1 MPSLYIGRRRAIVAT
16 AKGCGSCSEGCSKGA
31 GPEPAA
37 GLPLVP
43 AGASPEENPAAA
55 IYLPSGLAHSGA
67 MPDSAP
73 RRRSDSYHRQLD
85 LIAEMS
91 HEFATSRDLR
101 GTFQRG
107 LKRVADFIEAEAASL
122 FLVDEATGELVCEAC
137 VGPVDII
144 GLRLLPGQGVV
155 GRVVEQNVATIVK
168 DARTDPHF
176 GALIDAKT
184 GFVTRSILCA
194 PLSVRGQRLGAIE
207 LINKADG
214 GLFHPGDRQLLR
226 ALGASAA
233 LAVVNAR
240 LNKAMV
246 DQERMARELELAAEI
261 QRAMLPP
268 RMPDDFPVHGIN
280 HPAHEVS
287 GDFFDFLKLPDGRIA
302 FAIGDV
308 SGKGFNASLLMTK
321 TCSLFRCLAKS
332 EGRPGRLLSMI
343 NAELCETASAGG
355 MFVTMAAGVFDPLSG
370 SVLLANAGH
379 EPPLLHRE
387 GTFTAFSA
395 EVPPLGIAVDLVPPD
410 MPETWISLAGG
421 CLYLFTDG
429 LTEARCQ
436 DMMLGAQGVR
446 RLLTEMAGLPAKNRL
461 VAVVDRLAPPGSSP
475 RDDLTLLMVEDRR
488 DKPLLAVRLDATP
501 DCLCDLRRRVEA
513 AAAAGGCPGETAAD
527 VVLAVDEACQ
537 NIIRHGYCGK
547 GEVVLEIRKNASGLL
562 EVQLIDFAPPVDL
575 AKIRPRCLDDIRP
588 GGLGTHFMR
597 AVMDEV
603 VFLPPPAGAG
613 NFLKMTKAIR

>member
-1 MPSLYIGRRRAIVAT
+1 MS
-16 AKGCGSCSEGCSKGA
+16 
-31 GPEPAA
+31 
-37 GLPLVP
+37 
-43 AGASPEENPAAA
+43 
-55 IYLPSGLAHSGA
+55 
-67 MPDSAP
+67 DSAP

-91 HEFATSRDLR
+91 HEFATTRDLH

-122 FLVDEATGELVCEAC
+122 FLVDDSSGELVCQAC

-144 GLRLLPGQGVV
+144 GLRLAPGQGVV

-168 DARTDPHF
+168 DARADPHF
-176 GALIDAKT
+176 GALVDAKT

-207 LINKADG
+207 LINKTDG

-246 DQERMARELELAAEI
+246 DQERMARELELAAGI

-268 RMPDDFPVHGIN
+268 EMPDDFPIHGIN

-287 GDFFDFLKLPDGRIA
+287 GDFFDVLKLADGRIA

-332 EGRPGRLLSMI
+332 ERRPGRLLSVI

-355 MFVTMAAGVFDPLSG
+355 MFVTMAAGVFDPVSG

-379 EPPLLHRE
+379 EPPLLLQD
-387 GTFTAFSA
+387 GIFTSFAA
-395 EVPPLGIAVDLVPPD
+395 AVPPLGIAVDMVPPD
-410 MPETWISLAGG
+410 MTETWIGLAGG

-436 DMMLGAQGVR
+436 DALLGAEGVR
-446 RLLTEMAGLPAKNRL
+446 RLLSEAAGLPPRERL
-461 VAVVDRLAPPGSSP
+461 AAVVDRLAPPGSSP

-488 DKPLLAVRLDATP
+488 ERPCLAVRFEATP
-501 DCLCDLRRRVEA
+501 ECLCDLRHRVAAAVRSAGCGPEA
-513 AAAAGGCPGETAAD
+513 AAD
-527 VVLAVDEACQ
+527 IVLAVDEACQ
-537 NIIRHGYCGK
+537 NIIRHGYGGK
-547 GEVVLEIRKNASGLL
+547 GEVVLEIRKNAAGVL
-562 EVQLIDFAPPVDL
+562 EVQLIDFAPAVDL
-575 AKIRPRCLDDIRP
+575 AKIKSRCLDDIRP
-588 GGLGTHFMR
+588 GGLGTHFIR
-597 AVMDEV
+597 AVMDNV
-603 VFLPPPAGAG
+603 AFLPPPVGAG

>member
-1 MPSLYIGRRRAIVAT
+1 MS
-16 AKGCGSCSEGCSKGA
+16 
-31 GPEPAA
+31 
-37 GLPLVP
+37 
-43 AGASPEENPAAA
+43 
-55 IYLPSGLAHSGA
+55 
-67 MPDSAP
+67 DSAP

-107 LKRVADFIEAEAASL
+107 LKRVADFIDAEAASL
-122 FLVDEATGELVCEAC
+122 FLVDEETGDLVCQAC

-144 GLRLLPGQGVV
+144 GLRLAPGQGVV
-155 GRVVEQNVATIVK
+155 GRAVEQNVATIVK
-168 DARTDPHF
+168 DARADPHF
-176 GALIDAKT
+176 GALVDAKT

-207 LINKADG
+207 LINKANGD
-214 GLFHPGDRQLLR
+214 LFHAGDRQLLR
-226 ALGASAA
+226 ALGASAG

-246 DQERMARELELAAEI
+246 DQERMARELELAAGI

-268 RMPDDFPVHGIN
+268 DMPDAFPIHGIN

-287 GDFFDFLKLPDGRIA
+287 GDFFDVLTLADGRIA

-332 EGRPGRLLSMI
+332 ERRPGRLLSVI
-343 NAELCETASAGG
+343 NAELCETASGGG
-355 MFVTMAAGVFDPLSG
+355 MFVTMAAGVFDPASG

-387 GTFTAFSA
+387 GVFTAFA
-395 EVPPLGIAVDLVPPD
+395 AGVPPLGIAVDMVPPE
-410 MPETWISLAGG
+410 MPETWIDLAGG

-436 DMMLGAQGVR
+436 DRLVGAEGVR
-446 RLLTEMAGLPAKNRL
+446 RLLGDVAGLAPRERL
-461 VAVVDRLAPPGSSP
+461 GAVVDRLAPPGSSP

-488 DKPLLAVRLDATP
+488 ERPCLAVRFDATP
-501 DCLCDLRRRVEA
+501 DCLCDLRHKVGA
-513 AAAAGGCPGETAAD
+513 AAQAVGCGPEVAAD

-537 NIIRHGYCGK
+537 NIIRHGYGGK
-547 GEVVLEIRKNASGLL
+547 GEVALEIRKNTAGVL
-562 EVQLIDFAPPVDL
+562 EVQLIDFAPSVDL
-575 AKIRPRCLDDIRP
+575 AKIKPRCLDDIRP
-588 GGLGTHFMR
+588 GGLGTHFIR
-597 AVMDEV
+597 AVMDDA
-603 VFLPPPAGAG
+603 VFLPPPVGAG

>member
-1 MPSLYIGRRRAIVAT
+1 
-16 AKGCGSCSEGCSKGA
+16 
-31 GPEPAA
+31 
-37 GLPLVP
+37 
-43 AGASPEENPAAA
+43 
-55 IYLPSGLAHSGA
+55 

-122 FLVDEATGELVCEAC
+122 FLVDDETGELVCQAC
-137 VGPVDII
+137 VGPVDIT
-144 GLRLLPGQGVV
+144 GLRLKSGQGVV

-168 DARTDPHF
+168 DARNDPHF
-176 GALIDAKT
+176 GALVDART

-194 PLSVRGQRLGAIE
+194 PLSARGQRLGAIE
-207 LINKADG
+207 LINKTDG

-226 ALGASAA
+226 ALGASAG

-246 DQERMARELELAAEI
+246 EQERMARELELAAGI

-268 RMPDDFPVHGIN
+268 EMPDDFPVHGLN
-280 HPAHEVS
+280 HPAHEIS
-287 GDFFDFLKLPDGRIA
+287 GDFFDFLQLADGRIA

-332 EGRPGRLLSMI
+332 ESRPGRLLSVI

-355 MFVTMAAGVFDPLSG
+355 MFVTMAAGLFDPASG
-370 SVLLANAGH
+370 CILLANAGH
-379 EPPLLHRE
+379 EPPLLVHDDAFA
-387 GTFTAFSA
+387 TFPAG
-395 EVPPLGIAVDLVPPD
+395 VPPLGIATDMVPAN
-410 MPETWISLAGG
+410 MPETWIGLAGG
-421 CLYLFTDG
+421 SLYLFTDG
-429 LTEARCQ
+429 LTETRCQ
-436 DMMLGAQGVR
+436 DRLLGADGVR
-446 RLLTEMAGLPAKNRL
+446 RLLVEAAGLPPRERL
-461 VAVVDRLAPPGSSP
+461 SAVIGQLAPPGSSP

-488 DKPLLAVRLDATP
+488 EKPCLALRFEATP
-501 DCLCDLRRRVEA
+501 ECLYGLRHRVA
-513 AAAAGGCPGETAAD
+513 QAVQAAGGGPETAAD
-527 VVLAVDEACQ
+527 VMLAVDEACQ
-537 NIIRHGYCGK
+537 NIIRHGYGGK
-547 GEVVLEIRKNASGLL
+547 GEVALEIRRTSDGMI
-562 EVQLIDFAPPVDL
+562 EVQLIDFAPPAELD
-575 AKIRPRCLDDIRP
+575 KIRPRCLDDIRP
-588 GGLGTHFMR
+588 GGLGTHFIR
-597 AVMDEV
+597 SVMDEV
-603 VFLPPPAGAG
+603 AFHTPPAGAG

>member
-1 MPSLYIGRRRAIVAT
+1 MIIIIEKRKPGD
-16 AKGCGSCSEGCSKGA
+16 
-31 GPEPAA
+31 AA
-37 GLPLVP
+37 RL
-43 AGASPEENPAAA
+43 A
-55 IYLPSGLAHSGA
+55 IYLPFGLAHSDV

-91 HEFATSRDLR
+91 HEFATSRDLH
-101 GTFQRG
+101 GTFRRG

-122 FLVDEATGELVCEAC
+122 FLVDEETGDLVCQAC
-137 VGPVDII
+137 VGPVDIT
-144 GLRLLPGQGVV
+144 GLRLAPGQGVV

-176 GALIDAKT
+176 GALVDAKT

-246 DQERMARELELAAEI
+246 DQERMARELELAAGI

-268 RMPDDFPVHGIN
+268 QMSDDFPVHGIN
-280 HPAHEVS
+280 HPAYEVS
-287 GDFFDFLKLPDGRIA
+287 GDFFDFLKLSDGRIA

-332 EGRPGRLLSMI
+332 ERRPGRLLAMI

-370 SVLLANAGH
+370 AVLLANAGH
-379 EPPLLHRE
+379 EPPLLHRD
-387 GTFTAFSA
+387 GLFTAFPA
-395 EVPPLGIAVDLVPPD
+395 KVPPLGINVDLVPPD
-410 MPETWISLAGG
+410 MPETWFGLAGG

-429 LTEARCQ
+429 LTETRSQ
-436 DMMLGAQGVR
+436 GMMLGVLGVR
-446 RLLTEMAGLPAKNRL
+446 RLLAETAELPAKERL
-461 VAVVDRLAPPGSSP
+461 AAVVDRLAPPGSSP

-488 DKPLLAVRLDATP
+488 NKPLLAARFDATP
-501 DCLCDLRRRVEA
+501 ECLCGLRHSVEA
-513 AAAAGGCPGETAAD
+513 AALAAGCGKEVAAD

-537 NIIRHGYCGK
+537 NVIRHGYGGR
-547 GEVVLEIRKNASGLL
+547 GEVALEIRRNAVCEL
-562 EVQLIDFAPPVDL
+562 EVQLIDFAPSVDV
-575 AKIRPRCLDDIRP
+575 AKIKPRCLDDIRP

-597 AVMDEV
+597 AVMDDV
-603 VFLPPPAGAG
+603 AFLPPPVGAG

>member
-1 MPSLYIGRRRAIVAT
+1 
-16 AKGCGSCSEGCSKGA
+16 
-31 GPEPAA
+31 
-37 GLPLVP
+37 
-43 AGASPEENPAAA
+43 
-55 IYLPSGLAHSGA
+55 

-122 FLVDEATGELVCEAC
+122 FLVDEATGELVCQAC

-144 GLRLLPGQGVV
+144 GLRLAPGQGVV

-168 DARTDPHF
+168 DARSDPHF

-184 GFVTRSILCA
+184 GFITRSILCA

-240 LNKAMV
+240 LSKAMV
-246 DQERMARELELAAEI
+246 EQERMARELELAAEI
-261 QRAMLPP
+261 QRAMLPS
-268 RMPDDFPVHGIN
+268 RMPDDFPVNGIN

-287 GDFFDFLKLPDGRIA
+287 GDFFDFLKLSDGRIA

-308 SGKGFNASLLMTK
+308 SGKGFNASVLMTK
-321 TCSLFRCLAKS
+321 TSSLFRCLAKS
-332 EGRPGRLLSMI
+332 ERRPGRLLAMI
-343 NAELCETASAGG
+343 NAELCETAAVGG
-355 MFVTMAAGVFDPLSG
+355 MFVTMAAGVFDPASG

-379 EPPLLHRE
+379 EPPLLLRD
-387 GTFTAFSA
+387 GTFTAFHA
-395 EVPPLGIAVDLVPPD
+395 TVPPLGISVNLVPPD
-410 MPETWISLAGG
+410 MPETWIALAGG

-429 LTEARCQ
+429 LTESRCQ
-436 DMMLGAQGVR
+436 DMMLGDQGVR
-446 RLLTEMAGLPAKNRL
+446 RLLAEMADLPANDRL
-461 VAVVDRLAPPGSSP
+461 AAVVERLAPPGSSP

-488 DKPLLAVRLDATP
+488 SKPLLAARFEASP
-501 DCLCDLRRRVEA
+501 SCLCDLRHRVEA
-513 AAAAGGCPGETAAD
+513 AAVAAGCTADAAAD

-547 GEVVLEIRKNASGLL
+547 GEVALEIRRHGLHRL
-562 EVQLIDFAPPVDL
+562 EVQLIDFAPTVDL
-575 AKIRPRCLDDIRP
+575 ATVKPRCLDDLRP
-588 GGLGTHFMR
+588 GGLGTHFIQ
-597 AVMDEV
+597 AVMDDV
-603 VFLPPPAGAG
+603 VFLPPPVGAG
-613 NFLKMTKAIR
+613 NFLKMTKAIP

>member
-1 MPSLYIGRRRAIVAT
+1 MRR
-16 AKGCGSCSEGCSKGA
+16 
-31 GPEPAA
+31 
-37 GLPLVP
+37 
-43 AGASPEENPAAA
+43 SPEITGSLGDLGALAVNHLCRSLPDVSRVISWKPANDCPGWPPPA
-55 IYLPSGLAHSGA
+55 IYLLFGLAHSDV

-107 LKRVADFIEAEAASL
+107 LKRVADFVEAEAASL
-122 FLVDEATGELVCEAC
+122 FLVDEETGELVCQAC
-137 VGPVDII
+137 VGPVDIT
-144 GLRLLPGQGVV
+144 GLRLTPGQGVV

-176 GALIDAKT
+176 GALVDAKT

-207 LINKADG
+207 LINKVDG
-214 GLFHPGDRQLLR
+214 RLFHPGDRQLLR

-246 DQERMARELELAAEI
+246 EQERMARELELAAGI
-261 QRAMLPP
+261 QRAMQPP
-268 RMPDDFPVHGIN
+268 PMPEDFPVHGIN
-280 HPAHEVS
+280 RPAHEVS

-332 EGRPGRLLSMI
+332 ERRPGRLLAMI
-343 NAELCETASAGG
+343 NGELCETASAGG
-355 MFVTMAAGVFDPLSG
+355 MFVTMAAGVFDPVSG

-379 EPPLLHRE
+379 EPPLLLRD
-387 GTFTAFSA
+387 GLFTAFA
-395 EVPPLGIAVDLVPPD
+395 AQVPPLGIAVDLVPPD
-410 MPETWISLAGG
+410 MPETWIALAGG

-436 DMMLGAQGVR
+436 DMMLGVRGVR
-446 RLLTEMAGLPAKNRL
+446 RLLACAADLPVKERL
-461 VAVVDRLAPPGSSP
+461 VAVVDQLAPPGSSP

-488 DKPLLAVRLDATP
+488 SKPLLAVRFEATP
-501 DCLCDLRRRVEA
+501 DCLCGLRHRVEA
-513 AAAAGGCPGETAAD
+513 AALAGGCGKDAAAD
-527 VVLAVDEACQ
+527 VVLAIDEACQ
-537 NIIRHGYCGK
+537 NIIRHGYGGT
-547 GEVVLEIRKNASGLL
+547 GEVVLEIRRNSSCGL
-562 EVQLIDFAPPVDL
+562 EVQLIDFAPSVDL
-575 AKIRPRCLDDIRP
+575 AKIKPRCLDDIRP
-588 GGLGTHFMR
+588 GGLGTHFIR
-597 AVMDEV
+597 AVMDDV
-603 VFLPPPAGAG
+603 VFLPPPVGAG